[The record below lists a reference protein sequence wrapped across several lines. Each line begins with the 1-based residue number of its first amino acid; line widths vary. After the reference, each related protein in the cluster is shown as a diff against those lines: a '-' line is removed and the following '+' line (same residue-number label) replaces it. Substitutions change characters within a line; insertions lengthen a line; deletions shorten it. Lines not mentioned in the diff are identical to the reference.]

1 MKACVLS
8 GGGAKGV
15 FQAGILR
22 TLLDSNPDLDYDI
35 FAGISVGA
43 LNAAKLSEGP
53 LNKTLPE
60 LEEIWLEKVKG
71 NGSVWNHHLWRYI
84 LLSII
89 IILLFMA
96 AGFISFILTAPK
108 WLTIIFAILTLA
120 SFYIP
125 YHVLMHTHSIYTTEP
140 LQKLIEKN
148 INLDNIR
155 TSGKKLFVGAVS
167 FTSGNVKIVDESV
180 ENLVDWIIASSA
192 FPVFFPPVLINGEYW
207 TDGGL
212 TDITPLSTVIKA
224 GATEIDVILAS
235 PINTGYFNGLPGIL
249 KQLLRNIDIMS
260 TEILRN
266 DLEVNCKVYEK
277 DVKIRIFKPDT
288 QLTSN
293 SLNFD
298 PERLHRM
305 YNEGK
310 RIAREAI
317 Y

>member
-1 MKACVLS
+1 MRACVLS
-8 GGGAKGV
+8 GGGSKGV

-22 TLLDSNPDLDYDI
+22 TLLDQNSQYDYDI
-35 FAGISVGA
+35 YAGISVGA

-89 IILLFMA
+89 VILLFMA

-125 YHVLMHTHSIYTTEP
+125 YHVLMNTHSIYTTEP
-140 LQKLIEKN
+140 LRKLIEKN

-155 TSGKKLFVGAVS
+155 ISGKKLFVGAVS
-167 FTSGNVKIVDESV
+167 FTSGNVKIVDENV
-180 ENLVDWIIASSA
+180 DNLIDWVIASSA
-192 FPVFFPPVLINGEYW
+192 FPVFFPPVQINGEYW

-212 TDITPLSTVIKA
+212 TDITPLATVIKA

-249 KQLLRNIDIMS
+249 KQILRNIDIMS

-266 DLEVNCKVYEK
+266 DLEVNCRIYEK
-277 DVKIRIFKPDT
+277 NVRIRIFKPDV

-305 YNEGK
+305 YGEGK
-310 RIAREAI
+310 RIAKEAI